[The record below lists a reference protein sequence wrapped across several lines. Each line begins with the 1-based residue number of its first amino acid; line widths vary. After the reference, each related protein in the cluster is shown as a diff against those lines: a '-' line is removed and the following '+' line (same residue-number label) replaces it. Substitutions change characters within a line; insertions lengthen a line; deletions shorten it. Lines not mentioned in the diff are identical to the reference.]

1 MRTIKFD
8 DTVDINLMKIG
19 IIVERGFD
27 NSKGMNYYKFYYS
40 HKK

>member
-19 IIVERGFD
+19 IIRRGFD
-27 NSKGMNYYKFYYS
+27 SSKGMIYYKFYFL